1 MGRIRGYS
9 NPFGKVLLA
18 VLLHLPLAPL
28 PAQDRPPQTPPA
40 QQTPPA
46 AQQPPESIFKEPL
59 KIEAS
64 TVVASVPPVK
74 VLEDTVVYNA
84 AAYQVAE
91 DAALE
96 DLLRKIPGLEVDG
109 NRVTLNGRAVEKILV
124 NGKLYFGGDVA
135 AGLKN
140 IQADMVDQLRA
151 YEMPSDFARISGI
164 DDGEEVPGFAHGRRR
179 HVRPLPRPA
188 QCRQDHGAGPDLA
201 DREHPQHAP
210 RPFPLQR
217 HDEPA
222 RDRRER
228 RSGLPQCRRFL

>member
-40 QQTPPA
+40 QQSQTPPAQQSQTPPAKQTQTPPAQQTPPA

-59 KIEAS
+59 KLEAS

-135 AGLKN
+135 AGT
-140 IQADMVDQLRA
+140 
-151 YEMPSDFARISGI
+151 SS
-164 DDGEEVPGFAHGRRR
+164 
-179 HVRPLPRPA
+179 
-188 QCRQDHGAGPDLA
+188 
-201 DREHPQHAP
+201 AP
-210 RPFPLQR
+210 TR
-217 HDEPA
+217 
-222 RDRRER
+222 
-228 RSGLPQCRRFL
+228 CRRTSPASAASTTARRCPCWTSRSRNG

>member
-40 QQTPPA
+40 KQTQTPPAQQTPPA

-59 KIEAS
+59 KLEAS

-109 NRVTLNGRAVEKILV
+109 NRVTL
-124 NGKLYFGGDVA
+124 
-135 AGLKN
+135 
-140 IQADMVDQLRA
+140 
-151 YEMPSDFARISGI
+151 
-164 DDGEEVPGFAHGRRR
+164 
-179 HVRPLPRPA
+179 
-188 QCRQDHGAGPDLA
+188 
-201 DREHPQHAP
+201 
-210 RPFPLQR
+210 
-217 HDEPA
+217 
-222 RDRRER
+222 
-228 RSGLPQCRRFL
+228 